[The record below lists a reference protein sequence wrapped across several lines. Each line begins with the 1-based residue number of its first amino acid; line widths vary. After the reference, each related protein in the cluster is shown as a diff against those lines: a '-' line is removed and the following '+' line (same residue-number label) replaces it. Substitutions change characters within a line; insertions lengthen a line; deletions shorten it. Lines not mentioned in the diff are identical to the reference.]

1 MRKVLPV
8 LVFLANASAFCG
20 GSMAA
25 QSGFATGVFGAGNA
39 VVLAGG
45 MGGGAGGGMTGG
57 GPIGSGL
64 TGTTGRGIGGTTGYS
79 DAPGAGGDP
88 YNRSG
93 TSANEPQP
101 PQSYHCVTQKGQCS
115 VSSAL
120 GPLRSGSSCGCLFGG
135 KGKIK

>member
-20 GSMAA
+20 GSMSA
-25 QSGFATGVFGAGNA
+25 QSGFATGAFGAGNA

-57 GPIGSGL
+57 GPTGSGL
-64 TGTTGRGIGGTTGYS
+64 TGTTGRGIGSTTGYS
-79 DAPGAGGDP
+79 AAPGAGGDP

-120 GPLRSGSSCGCLFGG
+120 GPIRSGSSCGCLFGG
-135 KGKIK
+135 KGKI